1 MSVDA
6 PARPAHRDAN
16 ALRWVTGYLSSLI
29 GDQVWF
35 VALGWAAVQAGSAAQ
50 VGGVLAAGAL
60 PRAVL
65 LLFGGALADRWG
77 PRRTALGSDAVRT
90 ALLLCGAA
98 AVLLLP
104 PSVLVLVVLAGAFG
118 AVDAVYLPAASA
130 MPPQLVAPDQVL
142 RLTGM
147 RGTVQRLA
155 TTLGAPAG
163 GLVVAAA
170 GAGVGLALAAGA
182 TALSVLALLTTR
194 VRPVEPVQRQPLL
207 RQVRAGLAH
216 AARSRVLRPLLLL
229 AAVSEFAFSGA
240 LNVGVPLLAA
250 GRGWGAAG
258 VGVLLG
264 ALGGG
269 ATVGTLGL
277 VLVRRVPHVG
287 RLFLPLVVLMGAAL
301 VALALV
307 PSLLAAAAL
316 AAVVGAGGG
325 ASGSLFGALLLTL
338 SPPDMVARV
347 SSLAML
353 AFFGLA
359 PVAYALA
366 GVAASVAGPSA
377 PFVLGG
383 GVCVLAGALAL
394 APALRRVELPA

>member
-1 MSVDA
+1 MSLDV
-6 PARPAHRDAN
+6 PVRPAHRDPN
-16 ALRWVTGYLSSLI
+16 ALRWVAGYLSSLV

-50 VGGVLAAGAL
+50 VGGVLAAGSL
-60 PRAVL
+60 PRAL
-65 LLFGGALADRWG
+65 LLVFGGALADRWG
-77 PRRTALGSDAVRT
+77 PRRTALGSDAART
-90 ALLLCGAA
+90 ALLLAGAA

-104 PSVLVLVVLAGAFG
+104 PSALLLAVLAGAFG

-130 MPPQLVAPDQVL
+130 MPSQLVAPDQVL

-147 RGTVQRLA
+147 RGTVQRVA
-155 TTLGAPAG
+155 TTVGAPAG

-170 GAGVGLALAAGA
+170 GAGAGLAVAAGA
-182 TALSVLALLTTR
+182 TALSVLALLSTR
-194 VRPVEPVQRQPLL
+194 VRPVEPAPRQPLL
-207 RQVRAGLAH
+207 REVRAGLALV
-216 AARSRVLRPLLLL
+216 ARSPVLRPLLLL
-229 AAVSEFAFSGA
+229 AAVFEFAFSGA
-240 LNVGVPLLAA
+240 LTVGVPLLSAH
-250 GRGWGAAG
+250 RGWGAGG

-264 ALGGG
+264 AFGGG
-269 ATVGTLGL
+269 ATLATVGI

-287 RLFLPLVVLMGAAL
+287 RLFLPLVVLMGTGL
-301 VALALV
+301 VVLGLV

-316 AAVVGAGGG
+316 ATVIGAGGG
-325 ASGSLFGALLLTL
+325 ASGSLFGSLFLTQ

-383 GVCVLAGALAL
+383 GVCVLAGAAAL
-394 APALRRVELPA
+394 APGLRRVELPA

>member
-1 MSVDA
+1 MSVAA
-6 PARPAHRDAN
+6 PVRPAHRDPN
-16 ALRWVTGYLSSLI
+16 ALRWVAGYLSSLI

-65 LLFGGALADRWG
+65 LVLGGALADRWG
-77 PRRTALGSDAVRT
+77 PRRTALGSDAART
-90 ALLLCGAA
+90 ALLLCGTA

-104 PSVLVLVVLAGAFG
+104 PSVLVLAVLAGAFG

-155 TTLGAPAG
+155 TTLGAPVG

-170 GAGVGLALAAGA
+170 GAGVGLVVAAGA
-182 TALSVLALLTTR
+182 TALSVLALLATR
-194 VRPVEPVQRQPLL
+194 VRPVEPVQRKPLWHE
-207 RQVRAGLAH
+207 VRAGLAH
-216 AARSRVLRPLLLL
+216 VARSPVLRSLLLL
-229 AAVSEFAFSGA
+229 AAVSEFAFSGS

-250 GRGWGAAG
+250 HRGWGAG
-258 VGVLLG
+258 GIGVLLG

-287 RLFLPLVVLMGAAL
+287 RLFLPLVVLMGAGL
-301 VALALV
+301 VGLGLV
-307 PSLLAAAAL
+307 PSLLGAAAL

-325 ASGSLFGALLLTL
+325 VSGSLFGALFLTE

-366 GVAASVAGPSA
+366 GLAAAVAGPST

-383 GVCVLAGALAL
+383 GICVLAGAVTL